1 MEMERS
7 RKPRSRVKEFSSK
20 LETAFGMKRTGELGR
35 YPTRKMRMHSGRRRR
50 ERERDVS
57 GILSLRAP
65 SYFLLVNRFVSR
77 D

>member
-35 YPTRKMRMHSGRRRR
+35 YPTRKMRMHPGRRRR

-57 GILSLRAP
+57 GILCLRAP
-65 SYFLLVNRFVSR
+65 SYFLHVNRFVSR